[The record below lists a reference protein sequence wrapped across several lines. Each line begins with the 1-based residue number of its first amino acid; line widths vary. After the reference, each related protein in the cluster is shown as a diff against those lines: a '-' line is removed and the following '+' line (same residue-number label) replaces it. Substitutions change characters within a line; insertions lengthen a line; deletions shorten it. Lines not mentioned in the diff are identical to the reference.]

1 METKK
6 GSLGIDALKVFIE
19 KAVKLGKYPTNT
31 AAGYFAAIK
40 TAERAL
46 LEEEPKTID
55 YLVDHVQELFV
66 RQNDLQLS
74 HQSIPVYIGRIKKV
88 CADFKSYGTDATAIY
103 RWNRTIRKR
112 SSKNSEAKEEKPSA
126 AENTSSVNQNDNGF
140 VQNSQSIG
148 DVKLNL
154 VSWRLRPGVVIRIEL
169 PEDLNDK
176 DVKKI
181 KALLDVE
188 LGADL

>member
-6 GSLGIDALKVFIE
+6 SSLSIGALKGFIE
-19 KAVKLGKYPTNT
+19 KAVKLGKYPSNT

-46 LEEEPKTID
+46 LEDEPKSID

-74 HQSIPVYIGRIKKV
+74 PQSIPVYIGRIKKV
-88 CADFKSYGTDATAIY
+88 CADFRTYGTDATAIY
-103 RWNRTIRKR
+103 RWNRTARKR
-112 SSKNSEAKEEKPSA
+112 TSKSSETKEEKSPI
-126 AENTSSVNQNDNGF
+126 AENHNSVNQSENGF
-140 VQNSQSIG
+140 TQHLQTINDI
-148 DVKLNL
+148 KLNL

-188 LGADL
+188 LGTDL

>member
-1 METKK
+1 MENKK
-6 GSLGIDALKVFIE
+6 GGLGIDALKPFID

-31 AAGYFAAIK
+31 AAGYFAALK

-46 LEEEPKTID
+46 TDEEPRTID
-55 YLVDHVQELFV
+55 YLHDHVQELFV

-88 CADFKSYGTDATAIY
+88 ISDFRPYGTDATAIY
-103 RWNRTIRKR
+103 RWNRTLRKR
-112 SSKNSEAKEEKPSA
+112 TSKNSEAKEVKPPT
-126 AENTSSVNQNDNGF
+126 ETNGSVDQSENGF
-140 VQNSQSIG
+140 AQNAQETSG
-148 DVKLNL
+148 VKLNVL
-154 VSWRLRPGVVIRIEL
+154 SWRLRPGVVIRIEL